1 MPLPLGPVY
10 ALQLAVSYINLAVP
24 ASAGR
29 IAVNIRF
36 FQRHGVPPGKALAA
50 GALDGVAGFIA
61 QATLLGGLLLLTPR
75 SVDLEVDEAVDT
87 ASTILLVV
95 VAIVV
100 VAVIVVLSI
109 AKMRRF
115 VAEWGRRIFDEA
127 NTAVRGLRSPRRL
140 VLLLGGNFATE
151 ILFATALGLFV
162 RALGYPIGIDEL
174 LVVNISVALLAGLLP
189 VPGGIGVAEGGLTFG
204 LVQTGVPEETAFAA
218 VLLYRLATFYLPP
231 VWGFVALRWLE
242 ARKHL

>member
-1 MPLPLGPVY
+1 M
-10 ALQLAVSYINLAVP
+10 
-24 ASAGR
+24 
-29 IAVNIRF
+29 
-36 FQRHGVPPGKALAA
+36 
-50 GALDGVAGFIA
+50 
-61 QATLLGGLLLLTPR
+61 
-75 SVDLEVDEAVDT
+75 DEAVDT

-100 VAVIVVLSI
+100 VAVIVVLSS
-109 AKMRRF
+109 RRCGGSWPSG
-115 VAEWGRRIFDEA
+115 ERRIFDEA